1 MVKTFAAQ
9 LQDFASLTKKNIR
22 YVATNAISDVV
33 EAAQVPQIGV
43 ARTGGTFVE
52 GKIPVVSGELRK
64 SLISGANGSFGPKS
78 EDSYAVALAGYEIGD
93 YMRFGWTADYAHR
106 IEMGFTG
113 TDALGRNYNQAGR
126 HFIGANAARFS
137 QFVEKYAR
145 EVRK

>member
-1 MVKTFAAQ
+1 MKTFHAQ
-9 LQDFASLTKKNIR
+9 LQDFANLTKKNLR
-22 YVATNAISDVV
+22 YVAVNSIQDTV
-33 EAAQVPQIGV
+33 EAAQTPQPSV
-43 ARTGGTFVE
+43 KRTGGTFQE
-52 GKIPVVSGELRK
+52 GKIPVDTAELIN
-64 SLISGANGSFGPKS
+64 SLISGANGSFGPQS
-78 EDSYAVALAGYEIGD
+78 ADSYAVALAGYDLGD
-93 YMRFGWTADYAHR
+93 YMRFGWTAPYARR